1 MISINAWKRALD
13 SPRCRPCSGPAS
25 HAGQPPLRA
34 GTYCEGAEAA
44 PALTSDT
51 LASTP
56 SKPSAPSACTTR
68 PGAPV
73 PAALPAFAGVREA
86 SAAGDLEVAA

>member
-1 MISINAWKRALD
+1 MISISVWKRELER
-13 SPRCRPCSGPAS
+13 PRSNPRSGPAS

-44 PALTSDT
+44 PALIRNT
-51 LASTP
+51 LVSTP
-56 SKPSAPSACTTR
+56 TRPSAPSTPMAR
-68 PGAPV
+68 PDVRV
-73 PAALPAFAGVREA
+73 PRALSWRAGRCGA